1 MNIRLS
7 ISVAAAL
14 VLGACTDHA
23 AGQKGQT
30 PALKTVMDSVS
41 YGIGTDIGHNIK
53 MSGLD
58 SLNIDA
64 LVAGLRDGVDSTE
77 KIASEKVRTLVQT
90 YMLEAQKKAMA
101 KEQAAGEATLR
112 QGEAWL
118 TENGQKPGVIT
129 TASGLQ
135 YRVITEGKGPKPTIN
150 DVVTVKYSGNLINGE
165 VFDSSDRH
173 GGPSPYPVNKY
184 IPGWTEALQ
193 LMSVG
198 SKYQLFVP
206 SNLAYGA
213 QGMGQAIPPYSA
225 LVFELELLDVQPAPK
240 Q

>member
-14 VLGACTDHA
+14 ILGACTDHA
-23 AGQKGQT
+23 AGQKGQA
-30 PALKTVMDSVS
+30 PALRTVMDSVS

-64 LVAGLRDGVDSTE
+64 LVDGLRDGVDSTE
-77 KIASEKVRTLVQT
+77 KIASEKVRVLVQT

-101 KEQAAGEATLR
+101 KEQAAGEAVLR

-118 TENGQKPGVIT
+118 TENGKKPGVIT
-129 TASGLQ
+129 TATGLQ
-135 YRVITEGKGPKPTIN
+135 YTVITEGKGPKATVN
-150 DVVTVKYSGNLINGE
+150 DMVTVKYAGSLISGE
-165 VFDSSDRH
+165 EFDSSDRH

-193 LMSVG
+193 MMSVG
-198 SKYQLFVP
+198 SKYKLFVP

-213 QGMGQAIPPYSA
+213 QGMGEAIPPYSA
-225 LVFELELLDVQPAPK
+225 LVFDVELLDIQPMPK

>member
-14 VLGACTDHA
+14 ILGACTDHA

-64 LVAGLRDGVDSTE
+64 LVDGLRDGVDSTE
-77 KIASEKVRTLVQT
+77 KIASDKVRTLVQT

-101 KEQAAGEATLR
+101 KQQAEGEATLR
-112 QGEAWL
+112 EGEAFL
-118 TENGQKPGVIT
+118 TENGKKPGVIT

-135 YRVITEGKGPKPTIN
+135 YTVITEGKGPKPTLN
-150 DVVTVKYSGNLINGE
+150 DLVTVKYTGSLINGQ
-165 VFDSSDRH
+165 VFDSSDNH

-193 LMSVG
+193 MMSVG
-198 SKYQLFVP
+198 SKYKLYVP

-213 QGMGQAIPPYSA
+213 QGMGQEIPPYSA
-225 LVFELELLDVQPAPK
+225 LLFELELLDIQPAPK